1 MTSEATLRGL
11 PLPRPSVRIIC
22 LDVDGRVLLLQWQDP
37 VTREH
42 LWEPPG
48 GGIEGDETAFAA
60 AQRELHEETGLDPA
74 RIHERS
80 INVERDTTWKGQRYV
95 GAEPFFIAHFDTNE
109 PIVTPAGLSPDE
121 DEENTTVARLFGTR
135 AQMDALARHGMEVI
149 SRGRPICPLCGK
161 PMDPDGVGHGFCPR
175 RNGHSDEIV
184 FA

>member
-1 MTSEATLRGL
+1 MALAMASEATLRGL

-37 VTREH
+37 VTLEH

-95 GAEPFFIAHFDTNE
+95 GAEPFFIAHFDTIE
-109 PIVTPAGLSPDE
+109 PNVTPAGLST
-121 DEENTTVARLFGTR
+121 DEEQNLRDHRWCIVNDLAALDGRLEPPELTTV
-135 AQMDALARHGMEVI
+135 I
-149 SRGRPICPLCGK
+149 
-161 PMDPDGVGHGFCPR
+161 
-175 RNGHSDEIV
+175 DELRTSGSTG
-184 FA
+184 

>member
-95 GAEPFFIAHFDTNE
+95 GAEPFFIAHFDTIE
-109 PIVTPAGLSPDE
+109 PIVTPTGISPDE
-121 DEENTTVARLFGTR
+121 EENLRHHRWSTSTTSHHS
-135 AQMDALARHGMEVI
+135 MDD
-149 SRGRPICPLCGK
+149 SNRP
-161 PMDPDGVGHGFCPR
+161 
-175 RNGHSDEIV
+175 S
-184 FA
+184 